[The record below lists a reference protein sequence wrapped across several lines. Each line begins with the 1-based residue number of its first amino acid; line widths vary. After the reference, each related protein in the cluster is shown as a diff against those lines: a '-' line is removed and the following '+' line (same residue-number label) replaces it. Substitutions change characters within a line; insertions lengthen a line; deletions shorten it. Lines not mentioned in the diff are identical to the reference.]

1 MRVVPRRGWAGAART
16 DERKFWDPSSWPAQ
30 TFGRRNSPPAVSAER
45 DRRGKGLLPKYGGET
60 FVGLYRALELLRRPL
75 RFDELVGNGFN
86 RHQENPASVTWT
98 GTWFKSTAM
107 SRHVMRGGR
116 HFVEFTLTQAHP
128 TALNVHFG
136 VIRPVSIDL
145 LADYVSSSRN
155 PAVLEKLRSQRT
167 AKWRDSTV
175 HCCTYYCKNGHGY
188 WTLEH
193 CSS

>member
-1 MRVVPRRGWAGAART
+1 MRVVPRRGWAQLGRTSASFGIPQAGQHRPLVDVIAHRQFQQSAT
-16 DERKFWDPSSWPAQ
+16 DE
-30 TFGRRNSPPAVSAER
+30 ER
-45 DRRGKGLLPKYGGET
+45 GCMPKYGGET